1 MQASSKF
8 IRLCKC
14 INKCHSHSPFQS
26 APSQTARLKYHGT
39 DLQQITLFLERFRG
53 LDLGSS
59 YYLTHVGVFKVPKEE
74 KKLSATK
81 QSHSI
86 HTANLNALK
95 LEQGIMSA
103 LFARRTE
110 PSLQLQRWVQVLLLH
125 PHSSAHRG
133 AAHTAPPHTP
143 HATSS
148 RPGLAPTPPG
158 HPEAALLSPP
168 DTTQDNFVA

>member
-14 INKCHSHSPFQS
+14 INKYHSHSPFQS

-39 DLQQITLFLERFRG
+39 DLQQIAWFLERFRG

-59 YYLTHVGVFKVPKEE
+59 YYLAHVGVFKVPKEE

-133 AAHTAPPHTP
+133 AAHSTSTHPPRHVEPAWPRSDTP
-143 HATSS
+143 
-148 RPGLAPTPPG
+148 RPP
-158 HPEAALLSPP
+158 
-168 DTTQDNFVA
+168 